1 MKRIFLNIILLVF
14 FIFLFTCSN
23 VHASKQLTEQ
33 QALSILAEL
42 IKKDKLYNKRFSLE
56 CLIFATEEKTKEN
69 IDVAIHEKHDG
80 KCPGDPNTS
89 PVVDRFRID
98 RTTKEI
104 EWFDVLNAEFV
115 PYNTILATGN
125 SEMP

>member
-1 MKRIFLNIILLVF
+1 MLFF

-33 QALSILAEL
+33 QALNILAEL

-56 CLIFATEEKTKEN
+56 CLIFATEKTKEN

-104 EWFDVLNAEFV
+104 EWFDVLNSEFV
-115 PYNTILATGN
+115 PYKYYSSFGVGIAEEKSTANLLK
-125 SEMP
+125 